1 VVHCLNFFANIG
13 NLRHI
18 YKLSRDDFKE
28 HFLRLIVYGLIIFAK
43 ERSGYHD
50 RLCIDDRRKNVNIIH
65 WLSICYV
72 FLK

>member
-1 VVHCLNFFANIG
+1 VVHCLIFFANIG
-13 NLRHI
+13 NLRHF

-50 RLCIDDRRKNVNIIH
+50 RLCIDDRRKNINVIY
-65 WLSICYV
+65 WLSVCYV